1 MAQAVGA
8 TVRAVK
14 SSRGFVPRRVAITLV
29 RTGIYKF
36 RSLALSITF
45 PLTPG
50 YVAASIDLCCRSESK
65 GTPE

>member
-29 RTGIYKF
+29 RTGVCKF
-36 RSLALSITF
+36 RSLAQSTAF
-45 PLTPG
+45 SVTSG